1 MFCKRYIKI
10 YLSWIVRNL
19 WTMSSVKSKK
29 TQAVHLFW
37 RLKILRD
44 CFLKFWPLFLL
55 QLPVHVFMLCVF
67 DPVGLF
73 PSLDWRHLFLLQYQY
88 LCSAC
93 LILYILFK
101 VTSNYAVC
109 VWSCIIVPFRFDLS
123 FFLQLPVIMLCV
135 FDPVYYVYS
144 YQ

>member
-1 MFCKRYIKI
+1 
-10 YLSWIVRNL
+10 
-19 WTMSSVKSKK
+19 
-29 TQAVHLFW
+29 
-37 RLKILRD
+37 
-44 CFLKFWPLFLL
+44 
-55 QLPVHVFMLCVF
+55 MLCVF

-109 VWSCIIVPFRFDLS
+109 IWSCIFC
-123 FFLQLPVIMLCV
+123 LQLPVIMLCV
-135 FDPVYYVYS
+135 FDPVYMYYVYS